1 MLAAP
6 ETLAVDLSGARALK
20 FKANSGDPTALRDA
34 AKQFEAMMITQ
45 MLKTLRETRFNDEDD
60 PMTGGESMKL
70 YQGLLDQQWAARMTE
85 GRGLGF
91 ADMLARH
98 LERQAGVPAGASE
111 RPPSPPVSPQGA
123 GMAPLSAS
131 PAAAAPAAAASVQDA
146 RPASLAAEPAATSVA
161 ERKRRFLDALRP
173 HAEAAEAATGV
184 PARFILAQAALESGW
199 GERQIRAA
207 DGTPSHNLF
216 GIKAGKG
223 WTGEAVETDT
233 TEYRQGV
240 AMKLA
245 QRFRAYPDYA
255 AAFAD
260 HAQLLRSRYAEAVRA
275 GDDAAGFARGL
286 AQGGYAT
293 DPAYAGKLQ
302 SVIASVAMAGV

>member
-20 FKANSGDPTALRDA
+20 FKANW
-34 AKQFEAMMITQ
+34 
-45 MLKTLRETRFNDEDD
+45 
-60 PMTGGESMKL
+60 GESMKL

-91 ADMLARH
+91 ADMLAHH
-98 LERQAGVPAGASE
+98 LERQAGVSAGASE

-123 GMAPLSAS
+123 GLAPLSAL
-131 PAAAAPAAAASVQDA
+131 PAAAIPVAAASVQDA
-146 RPASLAAEPAATSVA
+146 KPATLAAEPAATSVA
-161 ERKRRFLDALRP
+161 ERKRRFLEAMRP
-173 HAEAAEAATGV
+173 HAEAAEAVTGV

-223 WTGEAVETDT
+223 WTGQAVETDT

-245 QRFRAYPDYA
+245 QSFRAYPDYT

-260 HAQLLRSRYAEAVRA
+260 HAHLLRSRYAEAVRA
-275 GDDAAGFARGL
+275 GEDAAGFARGL

>member
-20 FKANSGDPTALRDA
+20 LKAASGDPTALRDA
-34 AKQFEAMMITQ
+34 AKQFEAMMVTQ

-91 ADMLARH
+91 AEMMVKAMQQRMPADTPPS
-98 LERQAGVPAGASE
+98 PAGA
-111 RPPSPPVSPQGA
+111 GA
-123 GMAPLSAS
+123 GAEG
-131 PAAAAPAAAASVQDA
+131 AAPGQAAAASP
-146 RPASLAAEPAATSVA
+146 RPLSRA
-161 ERKRRFLDALRP
+161 ERGLEAGEARQAADNPKQAFLARMRP

-216 GIKAGKG
+216 GIKAGRG
-223 WTGEAVETDT
+223 WSGEAVETDT

-240 AMKLA
+240 ALKLA
-245 QRFRAYPDYA
+245 QRFRAYPDYS

-260 HAQLLRSRYAEAVRA
+260 HAQLLRNRYAEAVRA

-302 SVIASVAMAGV
+302 AVIASVAKAGV